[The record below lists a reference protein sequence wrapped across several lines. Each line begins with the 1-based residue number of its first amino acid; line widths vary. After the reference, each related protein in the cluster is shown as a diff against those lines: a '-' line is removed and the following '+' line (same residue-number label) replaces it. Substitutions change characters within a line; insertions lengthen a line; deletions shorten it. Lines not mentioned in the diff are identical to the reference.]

1 MNTVF
6 VDSNVF
12 LRFLTGD
19 DPQQREK
26 AVALFKRAGAGEV
39 RLLSGPPVL
48 FEIAWTLRTAYGQE
62 REVILEFLT
71 SILRIPGLRITDMP
85 IVVKAIGLAKNLGM
99 DFADAYVAALAG
111 SEGAT
116 ELATFNRKHFEGVLD
131 LYPLE

>member
-1 MNTVF
+1 MKTVF
-6 VDSNVF
+6 VDTNVF

-19 DPQQREK
+19 DLRQREK
-26 AVALFKRAGAGEV
+26 AVALFKKAAAGEIS
-39 RLLSGPPVL
+39 LLSGPPVF
-48 FEIAWTLRTAYGQE
+48 FEIAWSMRTVYGQKN
-62 REVILEFLT
+62 EVILEFLT
-71 SILRIPGLRITDMP
+71 SMLRLPGLRITD
-85 IVVKAIGLAKNLGM
+85 ITVVEKAIGLAKNRGT